1 MTDLIAKPIIE
12 NKYWVVESQGNKIAA
27 VLAVEDG
34 GYTYVSEDLRKNYPS
49 IKLLKKEHNIEFK
62 DNKKSKSTVVKTDQH
77 TAWGYPTVCKP
88 HNALWDVKGQFAV
101 FNKNNRSKS
110 FYCAGHFL
118 INVNGEWTYEFC
130 PKHIIVSRYE
140 FIGPYFTK
148 NAAQT
153 ELRNIRDTSS
163 TKP

>member
-49 IKLLKKEHNIEFK
+49 IKLLKKEHNINFIEKESKKEKVTTEIFK
-62 DNKKSKSTVVKTDQH
+62 AWDYPTSCKPYNILWNVKNHFAVFTKDKKSKS
-77 TAWGYPTVCKP
+77 
-88 HNALWDVKGQFAV
+88 
-101 FNKNNRSKS
+101 
-110 FYCAGHFL
+110 FYGAGHFL
-118 INVNGEWTYEFC
+118 INDGSGWKYDFC
-130 PKHIIVSRYE
+130 PKVITLDRNK

-153 ELRNIRDTSS
+153 HLREIRNESKS
-163 TKP
+163 